1 MILTL
6 RLRRIQKLKG
16 MVYMAEKLDTKS
28 KNKISQELKDEIAAK
43 LNELT
48 KTNPCPRCG
57 SNNFSV
63 ADGLVVHVLQDNDSA
78 LVLEGDS
85 IFCAAVIC
93 DNCGYFSEHAL
104 GTLGITIEVDND
116 VKPKE

>member
-1 MILTL
+1 
-6 RLRRIQKLKG
+6 
-16 MVYMAEKLDTKS
+16 MAEKLNTKS
-28 KNKISQELKDEIAAK
+28 KNQISQELKAEITEK

-48 KTNPCPRCG
+48 KANPCPRCG
-57 SNNFSV
+57 GNNFSII
-63 ADGLVVHVLQDNDSA
+63 DGLVVHVLQDNDSA

-104 GTLGITIEVDND
+104 GTLGISIGVDND
-116 VKPKE
+116 VNPKE